1 MLIDSGVL
9 GVYIVMSRGPF
20 FRYLGVASL
29 NMGRMVRILLGPP
42 LFARDW
48 MVLIFTS
55 FNYCYISTYV

>member
-9 GVYIVMSRGPF
+9 GVYIVMSRRPF
-20 FRYLGVASL
+20 FSYLGVASL

-48 MVLIFTS
+48 MVLSYTS